1 MTRRTLGVL
10 FIVLGGAIVL
20 TFMIR
25 ALADLGSIYSSNL
38 ADAMK
43 DNNELA
49 RADDAFGNVMI
60 ALLGAPLLIAGS
72 IMLFWRLGRST
83 RN

>member
-20 TFMIR
+20 TFMVR
-25 ALADLGSIYSSNL
+25 ALAALASIYSSNL

-43 DNNELA
+43 DNNEIV
-49 RADDAFGNVMI
+49 RADEAFNNVMI
-60 ALLGAPLLIAGS
+60 ALIGLAAGATPAELTHWSAKG
-72 IMLFWRLGRST
+72 G
-83 RN
+83 

>member
-20 TFMIR
+20 TFMVR
-25 ALADLGSIYSSNL
+25 ALAALASIYSSNL
-38 ADAMK
+38 ADAMN
-43 DNNELA
+43 DNNEIV
-49 RADDAFGNVMI
+49 RADEAFNNVMI
-60 ALLGAPLLIAGS
+60 ALIGAPLLIAGS
-72 IMLFWRLGRST
+72 IMLFWRLGRRP

>member
-20 TFMIR
+20 TFMVR
-25 ALADLGSIYSSNL
+25 ALAALASIYSSNL

-43 DNNELA
+43 DNNEIV
-49 RADDAFGNVMI
+49 RADEAFNNVMI
-60 ALLGAPLLIAGS
+60 ALIGAPLLIAGS
-72 IMLFWRLGRST
+72 IMLFWRLGRRP